1 MRPEWRVFHREL
13 RAWETEHEDDE
24 EQILRSALDEAAKTL
39 SAVVQT
45 TQASVAG
52 MTVPELLLVQ
62 SRTLDCLASGI
73 GRLEEAIDDM
83 HDTLKGV
90 GAGSV
95 GGRGKGKGKGKAPVA
110 LAGMVPEASGSEAE
124 DEGGD

>member
-1 MRPEWRVFHREL
+1 VRPEWRVFHIAL

-24 EQILRSALDEAAKTL
+24 EEILRSALDEAAKAL
-39 SAVVQT
+39 SVVVQT

-62 SRTLDCLASGI
+62 GRTLDRLASGI
-73 GRLEEAIDDM
+73 DRLEGAIDNM

-90 GAGSV
+90 GPGSV
-95 GGRGKGKGKGKAPVA
+95 GGKGKGKGKAPVA
-110 LAGMVPEASGSEAE
+110 LAGVVPEASGSEAE
-124 DEGGD
+124 EDEGDD